1 MCGIIAVCSSS
12 GVAEST
18 LSTALAT
25 LDHRGPDDVGVWV
38 SKNRRCGFGH
48 RRLSIIDL
56 SRAGRQP
63 FRDASGRYRITFNG
77 EIYNYVELRAE
88 LEKAYPFETQTD
100 TEVLLAA
107 WSVWGPS
114 CLDRLI
120 GMFAFAIWDDQTETL
135 TAVRDRFGVKPLFY
149 ATDPAGAI
157 VLASE
162 IKALHAAGI
171 AARPDARS
179 WCAYLR
185 DGLYDH
191 TANTFWEGVKR
202 VPPGHLLQMSAGS
215 LPRIESWYEPGH
227 TRLELGE
234 DDRTDDQVYD
244 ELDALLKNSLRLRFR
259 ADVPVG
265 ICLSGGLDSSLV
277 LGLIRY
283 LFSKEQIVQSFT
295 FICND
300 PRYDEDRWVQQMVA
314 GTQIHANYCRLT
326 PECVPHLAEEV
337 QASQDE
343 PFGGFPTL
351 GMACVHARA
360 RELGITVLLD
370 GNGVDESWA
379 GYDYYRRASQVS
391 LSHGVVQGTQHDAH
405 KETSFLQAGFFDLAP
420 SWTVDYPFED
430 SVLNL
435 QYRDIAHTKI
445 TRAMRFADRVSM
457 QYSRELREPFLDH
470 RLVELGLRQ
479 PTCRRIRDGQGKW
492 LVRQVAA
499 DLLPSTISEAPKRP
513 VQTPQREWLRGPL
526 ANWADLQIR
535 KGLSGWGRDWLDERA
550 ILDFWRRYRDQGA
563 DNSFP
568 IWQWINLGLM
578 QR

>member
-1 MCGIIAVCSSS
+1 MCGIIAEFSPV
-12 GVAEST
+12 GVDD
-18 LSTALAT
+18 TALRSGLASMH
-25 LDHRGPDDVGVWV
+25 HRGPDDCGVWF
-38 SKNRRCGFGH
+38 SEDRRCGLGH

-56 SRAGRQP
+56 SHAGHQP
-63 FRDASGRYRITFNG
+63 FCDATGRYQLTFNG
-77 EIYNYVELRAE
+77 EIYNYLELRSE
-88 LEKAYPFETQTD
+88 LAREYVFQTATD

-107 WSVWGPS
+107 WVVWGAA

-120 GMFAFAIWDDQTETL
+120 GMFAFAIWDNQSGTL

-149 ATDPAGAI
+149 ALRPSGGL

-171 AARPDARS
+171 PAKPDES
-179 WCAYLR
+179 IWCAYLR

-191 TANTFWEGVKR
+191 TEATFWEGVKR
-202 VPPGHLLQMSAGS
+202 VPPGHMLQVSPGGI
-215 LPRIESWYEPGH
+215 PRVDPWYKPGH
-227 TRLELGE
+227 IRLALGE
-234 DDRTDDQVYD
+234 DTRADGDVYE
-244 ELDALLKNSLRLRFR
+244 ELQALLKETLQLRFR

-277 LGLIRY
+277 LGLIRNQ
-283 LFSKEQIVQSFT
+283 FPADRTVQAFT

-300 PRYDEDRWVQQMVA
+300 ERYDEDRWVKHMVS
-314 GTQIHANYCRLT
+314 GTQVHANYCQLT
-326 PECVPHLAEEV
+326 PEMVPGLAEQV

-360 RELGITVLLD
+360 RELGVTVLLD

-379 GYDYYRRASQVS
+379 GYDYYQRAASVS
-391 LSHGVVQGTQHDAH
+391 LARGIVQGTQGSA
-405 KETSFLQAGFFDLAP
+405 TTTQTAYLLAAFSDMADP
-420 SWTVDYPFED
+420 WVSACPFGNALLD
-430 SVLNL
+430 L
-435 QYRDIAHTKI
+435 QYRDIAFTKI

-479 PTCRRIRDGQGKW
+479 PTDRRIRNGQGKW

-499 DLLPSTISEAPKRP
+499 ELLPDMISEAPKRP

-526 ANWADLQIR
+526 AKWTWDCVDIALQ
-535 KGLSGWGRDWLDERA
+535 GWGRKWLNGDATREFVRGF
-550 ILDFWRRYRDQGA
+550 IENGSE
-563 DNSFP
+563 NSFP
-568 IWQWINLGLM
+568 VWQLVNLGLM
-578 QR
+578 Q